1 MGLSDHGT
9 IAQARVPGE
18 AGSRRRLRVGL
29 GAALLA
35 LTGLAGAAHGQDDQ
49 RRLDRA
55 LRTQAGG
62 ENDWRMRVDE
72 RLTLGERTLF
82 EYGGFFA
89 FTGLWLDD
97 SANNSRRLFQYD
109 TTLFA
114 RASLDGVHTGFI
126 RLRFPYQDFSPGDS
140 FDGRGDNWK
149 EPFVDRYTYEFDLKR
164 HFAAYEGQT
173 IDWNFNLRAGRQFVD
188 WGAGLA
194 LSETLLSLRPTFT
207 LSPNWSI
214 EGLVGV
220 TPDSAS
226 DFDASRSEFD
236 RRTRRGYFGAKVN
249 FTTPRG
255 RQYYAYALRMQD
267 YNTDTALRTPLP
279 GLTDANFDY
288 NTTYLGVGT
297 EGSLG
302 ADWLYLGEVVASLGE
317 TQSDPVRTIQQED
330 DVEAYAGRAQIT
342 YLFRDRNQTRAQGEA
357 LFATGDKDR
366 LSSTDTVNGNLAGT
380 LDRAFNSLGFA
391 NTGLAFSPSFSNLWT
406 LRAGV
411 STFPMPDSVWFQQ
424 LQVGADFLV
433 FNKMEAAGGFDETT
447 SNDLFLGSELDLYAN
462 WRITSDF
469 AVNLRYGVFFPG
481 TAIAG
486 PDDARHFVLIG
497 CTLSF

>member
-1 MGLSDHGT
+1 ML
-9 IAQARVPGE
+9 
-18 AGSRRRLRVGL
+18 
-29 GAALLA
+29 AALVA
-35 LTGLAGAAHGQDDQ
+35 AAGCAAVARAQDDQ

-55 LRTQAGG
+55 LRSQSGG
-62 ENDWRMRVDE
+62 VNDWRLRIDNN
-72 RLTLGERTLF
+72 LTLGERTLF

-97 SANNSRRLFQYD
+97 SANNSRRLSQFD

-114 RASLDGVHTGFI
+114 RASLDGVHTAFI

-149 EPFVDRYTYEFDLKR
+149 EPFIDRYTYEFDLKR

-173 IDWNFNLRAGRQFVD
+173 IDWNFNLRVGRQFVD

-194 LSETLLSLRPTFT
+194 LSETLLSIRPTFT
-207 LSPNWSI
+207 LSPNWAV

-220 TPDSAS
+220 TPNSAS

-236 RRTRRGYFGAKVN
+236 RRTRRGYYGAKLN

-255 RQYYAYALRMQD
+255 RQYYAYALHMQD

-288 NTTYLGVGT
+288 NTTYLGLGT

-302 ADWLYLGEVVASLGE
+302 ADWIYLGELVASIGE
-317 TQSDPVRTIQQED
+317 TQSDPVRTVQEEG
-330 DVEAYAGRAQIT
+330 DVQAFAGRAQLS
-342 YLFRDRNQTRAQGEA
+342 YLFRDRHQSRAQGEA

-366 LSSTDTVNGNLAGT
+366 LSASNTVNGNLAGT
-380 LDRAFNSLGFA
+380 NDNGFNSLGFA

-406 LRAGV
+406 LRAGI
-411 STFPMPDSVWFQQ
+411 STFPLPDHTWFQQ
-424 LQVGADFLV
+424 LQIGADVLV
-433 FNKMEAAGGFDETT
+433 FNKFESSGGFDETT
-447 SNDLFLGSELDLYAN
+447 SGDMFLGGELDLYAN
-462 WRITSDF
+462 WRVTSDF
-469 AVNLRYGVFFPG
+469 ALNLRYGVFLPG
-481 TAIAG
+481 PAI
-486 PDDARHFVLIG
+486 PSDDARHFVLFG
-497 CTLSF
+497 FTLSF